1 MKGLREM
8 NFTKM
13 HGNGN
18 DFILI
23 EDLDN
28 IIKDD
33 SSLARTLCHRNF
45 SIGAD
50 GILLVRTSN
59 IADIKMVIINSDGS
73 IASMCGNGIRCFAKY
88 IWEKGIIKANSIKI
102 ETGDG
107 IKIAD
112 LKIIQNEV
120 AEVTIN
126 MGKALFNPTY
136 IKSTSSLEIIDKKVI
151 INNRQYN
158 ITSLFMGVPHTIIF
172 GELDDYKVEEG
183 LYIEK
188 YHLFAQG
195 TNVNFCEIINKNKIL
210 VKTWERGAG
219 ATLACGT
226 GSCAAVVAGNKLGL
240 LERFVRVE
248 VPGGILD
255 VELTDFGVMMTGP
268 AVVSF
273 NGECKI

>member
-1 MKGLREM
+1 M

-33 SSLARTLCHRNF
+33 NSLAKVLCHRNF

-50 GILLVRTSN
+50 GILLVRKSD

-73 IASMCGNGIRCFAKY
+73 TASMCGNGIRCFAKY
-88 IWEKGIIKANSIKI
+88 IWEKGITKSSSIKI

-107 IKIAD
+107 IKVAT
-112 LKIIQNEV
+112 LKIVQNEV
-120 AEVTIN
+120 SEVTIN
-126 MGKALFNPTY
+126 MGKAEFDPIY
-136 IKSTSSLEIIDKKVI
+136 IKSTSDSEIFNKSVI
-151 INNRQYN
+151 INNKQYN

-172 GELDDYKVEEG
+172 GKLSDYKVEEG
-183 LYIEK
+183 LFIEK
-188 YHLFAQG
+188 YNLFMQG
-195 TNVNFCEIINKNKIL
+195 TNVNFCEVINRNKLL

-240 LERFVRVE
+240 LDNIVRVE
-248 VPGGILD
+248 VPGGRLD
-255 VELTDFGVMMTGP
+255 VELTAFGVMMTGP
-268 AVVSF
+268 AIVSF
-273 NGECKI
+273 HGECKVDEN